1 MVPAMPARSGVGF
14 KPQHLSAIL
23 DDPGRLSWFEVHAEN
38 YMVEGGP
45 RLRQLERLRE
55 SYPLSL
61 HGVGLS
67 LGGVEPLDTDHLTAL
82 RQLVDRFEPALV
94 SEHVAWSSHGGNY
107 FADLLPMPMNRTSL
121 DRLINSVDQVQ
132 EALNRQILIENPSSY
147 MDLPESNL
155 VEIEL
160 LAEVARRSGCGLL
173 VDVNNIYVSAH
184 NLRTSTEAYIDAI
197 PAELVGEI
205 HLAGHDRS
213 QTSDGP
219 VLIDSHSRPVDS
231 AVWTLYDRLI
241 TRIGAR
247 PTLIEWDND
256 LPDWPVLAGEATRAD
271 ALLNAVTGEVEPVA

>member
-1 MVPAMPARSGVGF
+1 MKS
-14 KPQHLSAIL
+14 
-23 DDPGRLSWFEVHAEN
+23 N
-38 YMVEGGP
+38 
-45 RLRQLERLRE
+45 
-55 SYPLSL
+55 
-61 HGVGLS
+61 
-67 LGGVEPLDTDHLTAL
+67 
-82 RQLVDRFEPALV
+82 
-94 SEHVAWSSHGGNY
+94 GGNSLTDQVKI
-107 FADLLPMPMNRTSL
+107 AMNRKCV
-121 DRLINSVDQVQ
+121 DRLINRVDKVE
-132 EALNRQILIENPSSY
+132 EALKLRILIENPRSY
-147 MDLPESNL
+147 MDLAESNL

-184 NLRTSTEAYIDAI
+184 NLRTSAKAYIDAV

-231 AVWTLYDRLI
+231 AVWTVYDRLI

-256 LPDWPVLAGEATRAD
+256 LPDWPVLADEAARAD
-271 ALLNAVTGEVEPVA
+271 ALLNAVTGEVEPVT